1 MEALTG
7 VTAIETRAR
16 EFTLSVAEALMP
28 PRAAAMVVEPPLD
41 PLANPAVVIAAM
53 AG

>member
-1 MEALTG
+1 MEALPG
-7 VTAIETRAR
+7 VTAIETRAT

-28 PRAAAMVVEPPLD
+28 PRAAAMGVEPPLK
-41 PLANPAVVIAAM
+41 PLDNPAVVIAAI